1 MATSGSSSSPS
12 SPSSPK
18 RQRVAPPPPPPPPR
32 RTDMLMALPPDILDD
47 RILVLLPFH
56 KLVRTSC
63 LSRAWRRRWESV
75 RNLEIELPRAYSGGG
90 RALWRCARPVR
101 FFSARVARRDV
112 FRAARWLR
120 ALARKGVQDL
130 SLEFSLAGKQ
140 RPLPGPA
147 LFSCA
152 ALVQLDLEQ
161 CDMPAAP
168 PGFLGFPNLERL
180 DLVYVT
186 LPFAGAGTQL
196 EHLIVAAEKLAV
208 LNLSPVITINGGGV
222 DTWAIRAPK
231 LRKLYITM
239 EMGDD
244 NGCRIPMPLPML
256 EEVTISFDRLF
267 GTQDFLDAFQNI
279 STVNKLFFKSDK
291 FNINMLEG
299 ITCKFENLREGGL
312 IIDLGQRSSV
322 LSLVSLLK
330 FAPHIEHLYIRTDHS
345 ILDPV
350 SSEDE
355 MDEDSLNS
363 EDEFDEDSLNSQ
375 DEIDED
381 SLNSEISSDLLAS
394 LKYVTLINMN
404 YESNGRYGNACRE
417 LTECQKAS
425 PQVVLTAKRVA
436 AEAPPPPPP
445 PATTGT
451 RTDMLMALPS
461 DILNDRILVLLP
473 FDKLVRTSC
482 LSRAWRRRWESV
494 ANLRIEF
501 PASVSSSRALWRC
514 AAPIRGFRARVAT
527 RNVYRAARW
536 LRAMAS
542 RLTIC
547 RAFPDPPSS
556 PAPNF
561 VSLRLE
567 KCDMPA
573 APPGFPGFPNLER
586 LYLVG
591 VTLPYARAG
600 TQLEHLILAS
610 ENLAVLELSNLGTMD
625 GAVVVDPWAIRAP
638 NLREL
643 SVTMPMGVDFG
654 CRITE
659 ALPKL
664 EDAYISFDCVFG
676 TQEFLDAFQNISTV
690 NKLCFMVAEFS
701 INMLEGITCKF
712 ENLREA
718 SLNIDFGQFSSV
730 LSIDSL
736 LKFAPH
742 IEHLEIQ
749 TLDTEL
755 DKEKIDEDSLNSE
768 ISSDLFASLK
778 HVSLTGAKHRE
789 NQMCFMKFL
798 LSKAGSLQT
807 FAVTFMF
814 DDDGKSE
821 WFENKCKELIEC
833 QKASPQ
839 LLLTAKV
846 TQDGSCQG
854 AILDQLTGHLKGGRA
869 DVAPHGRPRHHPR
882 ADPLRP
888 AGPHVLPLPRVA
900 APVGVRA
907 LPRHPPRLGLPRRAL
922 RRDLWRC
929 AAPVVGFR
937 ACVHARHFHHL
948 PTWFPALASKGVREL
963 AIECDGVRRGHPD
976 TPPYWVIDQGLFSC
990 AALAVLHLE
999 DCDMPLAPPGFRGF
1013 PSLVSLTLRGVTL
1026 PAEGGGARVEHLVA
1040 AAPLLAE
1047 LRLDDVDVEELED
1060 PTPPLYMWAV
1070 RAPRLRVLK
1079 MATRLDIGCRI
1090 PHCWRRRTST
1100 LFNEYPLE
1108 GISCKFDNLRE
1119 AEDISF
1125 SHRDDPYEIEE
1136 DDFIS
1141 SGINENSFSSL
1152 KYVSLSGITYSS
1164 NQLCFMKFLLS
1175 KTESLQSFAVTFL
1188 YSKSNKEYGTK
1199 SLYVKACRVLRA
1211 FRRASAS
1218 PQARFEVR
1226 LWDKPTPRPSFF
1238 SCLPP

>member
-18 RQRVAPPPPPPPPR
+18 RQRVAPPPPPPPR

-47 RILVLLPFH
+47 RILALLPFDKLVRTSCLSRAWRRRWESVRNLEIERILALLPFD

-130 SLEFSLAGKQ
+130 SLEISLAGKQ

-291 FNINMLEG
+291 
-299 ITCKFENLREGGL
+299 
-312 IIDLGQRSSV
+312 
-322 LSLVSLLK
+322 
-330 FAPHIEHLYIRTDHS
+330 TDHS

-394 LKYVTLINMN
+394 LKYVTLINMKYN
-404 YESNGRYGNACRE
+404 SNQMCFMKLLLSKARSLQTFDVTFVYSYESNGRYGNACRE

-425 PQVVLTAKRVA
+425 PQVVLTAKVTTHGIHRPHRHLHLHLHAKTMATSGFAYSSPPKRQRVA

-536 LRAMAS
+536 LRAMARKGVQDLS
-542 RLTIC
+542 LKFSFDDLPRL
-547 RAFPDPPSS
+547 PG
-556 PAPNF
+556 PALF
-561 VSLRLE
+561 SCAELVSLRLE

-690 NKLCFMVAEFS
+690 NKLCFMVDEFS

-718 SLNIDFGQFSSV
+718 SLNIDFGQLSSV

-854 AILDQLTGHLKGGRA
+854 AILDQLTGHLK
-869 DVAPHGRPRHHPR
+869 VQI
-882 ADPLRP
+882 LMYE
-888 AGPHVLPLPRVA
+888 
-900 APVGVRA
+900 
-907 LPRHPPRLGLPRRAL
+907 
-922 RRDLWRC
+922 
-929 AAPVVGFR
+929 
-937 ACVHARHFHHL
+937 
-948 PTWFPALASKGVREL
+948 SKGFVQM
-963 AIECDGVRRGHPD
+963 I
-976 TPPYWVIDQGLFSC
+976 C
-990 AALAVLHLE
+990 AR
-999 DCDMPLAPPGFRGF
+999 LAPM
-1013 PSLVSLTLRGVTL
+1013 
-1026 PAEGGGARVEHLVA
+1026 
-1040 AAPLLAE
+1040 
-1047 LRLDDVDVEELED
+1047 
-1060 PTPPLYMWAV
+1060 Y
-1070 RAPRLRVLK
+1070 
-1079 MATRLDIGCRI
+1079 I
-1090 PHCWRRRTST
+1090 
-1100 LFNEYPLE
+1100 
-1108 GISCKFDNLRE
+1108 
-1119 AEDISF
+1119 
-1125 SHRDDPYEIEE
+1125 
-1136 DDFIS
+1136 
-1141 SGINENSFSSL
+1141 
-1152 KYVSLSGITYSS
+1152 
-1164 NQLCFMKFLLS
+1164 
-1175 KTESLQSFAVTFL
+1175 
-1188 YSKSNKEYGTK
+1188 
-1199 SLYVKACRVLRA
+1199 
-1211 FRRASAS
+1211 
-1218 PQARFEVR
+1218 
-1226 LWDKPTPRPSFF
+1226 
-1238 SCLPP
+1238 